1 MARRQVSMSE
11 IVEILYQ
18 WHQGKS
24 IQGIE
29 RSFGTDR
36 KTIRK
41 YVRLGQAVGLR
52 REESFPQESELA
64 AKIRDMSSGTVR
76 ETPARDR
83 ILPHRE
89 WIEELLKDAQIR
101 AKQVWRLLE
110 EVKGVRVGYC
120 TVKRYLRAEFGYR
133 EPAVTVRMEVEPGSQ
148 AQVDF
153 GYVGKMIDPENRR
166 ARKTWVF
173 VMTLSYSRHRFVRF
187 VFRPE
192 IRTWIDC
199 HRRAFEFFG
208 GVPET
213 VVIDN
218 LKTGVIK
225 PDLYDPTLNRAYGEM
240 ERHYGFTVDPTRIRT
255 ARHKG
260 KVERV
265 MPIVRQQ
272 LLAGRVFQDIQEAN
286 QRALTWCK
294 DEVGLQIHGTTKRKP
309 YEVFVREEAPKLKVL
324 PSVPFECS
332 EWKNCK
338 VHPDHHVVFQKSYY
352 SVPTRY
358 IGREVWVRGDSQLV
372 RIFLEGQ
379 LIKTHG
385 RAERP
390 GTWCTDPLDYP
401 PGKLAYLMKNPT
413 YCRTKA
419 AEIGPQTEALIK
431 GILGDHAM
439 RNLRKAQGI
448 LRLAD
453 KYGSPAMEKAARRAL
468 FFGNFH
474 YQSLK
479 TILEKGWGFD
489 TEPTV
494 APSPLSELGQRFLRP
509 PAYFGAQREVNP

>member
-1 MARRQVSMSE
+1 MSE

-64 AKIRDMSSGTVR
+64 AKIRDMSSATVR

-153 GYVGKMIDPENRR
+153 GYVGKMIEPENRR

-309 YEVFVREEAPKLKVL
+309 YEVFVREE
-324 PSVPFECS
+324 
-332 EWKNCK
+332 
-338 VHPDHHVVFQKSYY
+338 
-352 SVPTRY
+352 
-358 IGREVWVRGDSQLV
+358 
-372 RIFLEGQ
+372 
-379 LIKTHG
+379 
-385 RAERP
+385 
-390 GTWCTDPLDYP
+390 PLSS
-401 PGKLAYLMKNPT
+401 
-413 YCRTKA
+413 R
-419 AEIGPQTEALIK
+419 
-431 GILGDHAM
+431 
-439 RNLRKAQGI
+439 
-448 LRLAD
+448 
-453 KYGSPAMEKAARRAL
+453 
-468 FFGNFH
+468 FFRV
-474 YQSLK
+474 SL
-479 TILEKGWGFD
+479 LN
-489 TEPTV
+489 
-494 APSPLSELGQRFLRP
+494 APSGRTVKSIPIITLSFKSPTTRCRP
-509 PAYFGAQREVNP
+509 ATLVGRSGFEEIANWCASFWKGSSSRPTAGRRDPGPGVPIPWIILPGNWPIS